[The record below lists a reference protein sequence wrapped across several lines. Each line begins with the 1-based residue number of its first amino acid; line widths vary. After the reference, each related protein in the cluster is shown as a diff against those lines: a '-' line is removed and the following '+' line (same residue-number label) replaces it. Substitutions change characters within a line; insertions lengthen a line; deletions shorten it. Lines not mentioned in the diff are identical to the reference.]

1 MNGLPTDGKC
11 QRCHKETIVTS
22 MSVFNTQMI
31 CEMCQQKER
40 QHPRFQEARQAD
52 QDAISKGDYNFP
64 GIGLPAD
71 L

>member
-1 MNGLPTDGKC
+1 
-11 QRCHKETIVTS
+11 

-40 QHPRFQEARQAD
+40 QHPKFQEARQAD

-64 GIGLPAD
+64 GIGLPED